1 MLPATIV
8 AVECAGRWFYGVQ
21 YHPEDDVDEMWHGSY
36 DVPRCPTICSA
47 NGNGNGDGNGFNRPS
62 MPNPVTSAVTVAA
75 QLGRRFP
82 VPRFNLS
89 CNAIFEWNL
98 VENAYHESKN
108 LKKEMKT
115 MEASLLRSAKKTQLS
130 YEKTDILTTLF
141 HLLFIS
147 FLLY

>member
-1 MLPATIV
+1 MGKCLNDRCLQTMSMRCGMVPMM
-8 AVECAGRWFYGVQ
+8 FPGVQ
-21 YHPEDDVDEMWHGSY
+21 QY
-36 DVPRCPTICSA
+36 VPPMAMAMGMGT
-47 NGNGNGDGNGFNRPS
+47 GPS
-62 MPNPVTSAVTVAA
+62 MPNPVASAVTVAA